1 MFKSADMLILFV
13 EDIDACAQ
21 WYGELFGSK
30 VAYENPQFAF
40 VQGPGLL
47 LGFHPADH
55 KNRGGTGNTL
65 YWEVDDMAAAI
76 SQLEARG
83 AKRYRG
89 PMVTDLG
96 AQAAMLLDPFG
107 NTLGL
112 QSHTPESRAALVAA
126 LG

>member
-1 MFKSADMLILFV
+1 MFKFPDTLILFV
-13 EDIDACAQ
+13 DDIHACAQ

-65 YWEVDDMAAAI
+65 YWEVDDIAAAI

-89 PMVTDLG
+89 PVVTDLG
-96 AQAAMLLDPFG
+96 GQAAMLLDPFG

-112 QSHTPESRAALVAA
+112 HSHTAASRQATAAA